1 MQFSG
6 TQVMHW
12 LWVSVVLLIFAT
24 MLNEMWPEITFARAI
39 QVIQIE
45 KKWNLLLWFIFCITP
60 FLTLLSFKMEHKI
73 LLIGA
78 LVCNLLNLLY
88 VPILLW
94 EGYIYI
100 SERDSSMIALVF
112 APPAALMFASYFG
125 ARSTFKRY
133 REKGYTA

>member
-1 MQFSG
+1 MQFSE

-12 LWVSVVLLIFAT
+12 LWALVVLLILAT
-24 MLNEMWPEITFARAI
+24 MLNEIWPEITYARAS
-39 QVIQIE
+39 QVTQIE
-45 KKWNLLLWFIFCITP
+45 TTRRLLFWFIFCITP
-60 FLTLLSFKMEHKI
+60 FLTLLSLNMAHKT

-78 LVCNLLNLLY
+78 LVCNLLNLLH

-100 SERDSSMIALVF
+100 SERDSSMILLVF

-125 ARSTFKRY
+125 ARSTFKKY